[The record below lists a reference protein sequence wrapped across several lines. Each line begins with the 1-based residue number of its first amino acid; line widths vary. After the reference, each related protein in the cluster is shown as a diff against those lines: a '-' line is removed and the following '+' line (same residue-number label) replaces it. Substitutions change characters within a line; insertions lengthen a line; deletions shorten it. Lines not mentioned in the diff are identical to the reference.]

1 MSRSLI
7 HIPILEETEERGE
20 TGKEIRGGG
29 GGIAWLYN
37 ATEAV
42 HSVTGH
48 VCLELTPARSRFI
61 CASVTAI
68 EATREA

>member
-1 MSRSLI
+1 MSRSLV

-20 TGKEIRGGG
+20 TGKGIRGG
-29 GGIAWLYN
+29 IASLYN
-37 ATEAV
+37 AIEAV

-48 VCLELTPARSRFI
+48 VCLELTPARLRLI